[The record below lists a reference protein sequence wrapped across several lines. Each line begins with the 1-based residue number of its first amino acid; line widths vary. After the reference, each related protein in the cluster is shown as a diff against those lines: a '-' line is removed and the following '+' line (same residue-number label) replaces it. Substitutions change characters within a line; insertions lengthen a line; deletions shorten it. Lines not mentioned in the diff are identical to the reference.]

1 MNSKFNPHKPIPY
14 ALSMWSPGTEVFY
27 KCSECGQ
34 TFKMFYNKELFCH
47 NCGLKQDW
55 SDSPQHCSNEFK
67 DQYDDLVY
75 NQFARVNGSRT
86 QDEQLVELLR
96 DFYFGKRR

>member
-1 MNSKFNPHKPIPY
+1 MTSKFNPHKPIPY

-55 SDSPQHCSNEFK
+55 SDSPQNCSKEFK

-75 NQFARVNGSRT
+75 NQFARVKGSRT

>member
-55 SDSPQHCSNEFK
+55 SDSPQYCSNEFK